1 MLPPF
6 QQQLNAWVSGEFGI
20 QTYRLVIPFLYLWG
34 VVSQKHAGMEI
45 TIKID
50 TRNKQAKAL
59 YEYLKTLP
67 FVELE
72 EPHYN
77 KDTEKA
83 IKEAKSGKTTEI
95 TLEDFRKELY
105 T

>member
-1 MLPPF
+1 M
-6 QQQLNAWVSGEFGI
+6 QIWKS
-20 QTYRLVIPFLYLWG
+20 R
-34 VVSQKHAGMEI
+34 
-45 TIKID
+45 KIEK
-50 TRNKQAKAL
+50 RNRQAKAR

-83 IKEAKSGKTTEI
+83 IKEAKSGKTTET

-105 T
+105 S

>member
-1 MLPPF
+1 
-6 QQQLNAWVSGEFGI
+6 
-20 QTYRLVIPFLYLWG
+20 
-34 VVSQKHAGMEI
+34 MEI

-50 TRNKQAKAL
+50 KRSKQARVF

-67 FVELE
+67 FVKLE
-72 EPHYN
+72 EPRFN

-83 IKEAKSGKTTEI
+83 VKEAKSGKTAEI

-105 T
+105 S